1 MLVLPTLHPAFLLR
15 SSEGDKGEA
24 RFKHVV
30 IDDFKK
36 AARLRKRKPDW
47 DESVIW
53 TRKIEPHV
61 SERGEIVQ
69 LERLVNL
76 FPTAEEVERFL
87 FDAWKTRT
95 AVDVE
100 TTGPSPLA
108 CQLICVGLAS
118 ENGGAICIPLLQQG
132 GSCYWSLEDEARVRR
147 ALAWF
152 LADIQTPK
160 VFHNG
165 AFDTTVLW
173 AHHLPV
179 FGWSDDTMLAHHCV
193 DAEMPHSLAFLGSI
207 YLETPYWKDDVKGD
221 GGWLSKDDVTLR
233 SYNLRDV
240 LITIRC
246 LPHVLREVEAWKV
259 RLVYEQELQIA
270 QIMARA
276 TVRGLEVD
284 VSRRYWLF
292 RDLQRQRQAALRR
305 LRELAQ
311 DSEFKPSSPVQLR
324 EFLFE
329 KLGFPVVRRS
339 EKVDSST
346 GLGAPST
353 DKKAMTLLAI
363 HATTQEQQDAL
374 LGLVRY
380 RKVDKLI
387 SSGTGDFD
395 LDPQARE
402 KPGMPML
409 FHQEDGVWRVH
420 PVWKLLVVT
429 GRLASSP
436 NVQNLVALL
445 KSMFRVRKGNEIVAV
460 DLSQAELR
468 TIAYYADD
476 EILLEAYRLG
486 LNVHTLNT
494 TLLFGVR
501 SPGLDTNPQT
511 EAYLREAVPRLLGE
525 DYGALP
531 VVGDDIPVP
540 DRASFTGPQAEEE
553 YRAALAER
561 EARVAQ
567 NWSDTRR
574 FGKEFVFADNYNAT
588 PETIYETLK
597 AKRDR
602 KTDKPSFPDLTLGEV
617 EAAKIAWETLHTAIV
632 RYWKKMEREAKTQG
646 HLRTSISPRVKRF
659 RAGFKI
665 TEIVNWSIQTE
676 VANHMNDAMIKIAAR
691 LYVETNDEAQ
701 IVLQVH
707 DALYIDTPEVYV
719 DTVKRILDEELS
731 VVRNIR
737 GHANAVLPPDKAKV
751 GVYLNQV

>member
-30 IDDFKK
+30 VDDFKK

-53 TRKIEPHV
+53 TKEGVRYV
-61 SERGEIVQ
+61 D
-69 LERLVNL
+69 L

-87 FDAWKTRT
+87 LGAWKTRT

-118 ENGGAICIPLLQQG
+118 ENGNAICIPFLQQG
-132 GSCYWSLEDEARVRR
+132 GSCYWSPEDEARVRR

-152 LADIQTPK
+152 LADVQTPK

-179 FGWSDDTMLAHHCV
+179 FGWADDTMLAHHCV

-240 LITIRC
+240 LITVRC
-246 LPHVLREVEAWKV
+246 LPHVLREVDAWKV
-259 RLVYEQELQIA
+259 RHVYEQELQVA

-311 DSEFKPSSPVQLR
+311 DPEFKPSSPVQLR
-324 EFLFE
+324 DFLFE

-353 DKKAMTLLAI
+353 DKFAMTLLAI
-363 HATTQEQQDAL
+363 HARTQEQQDAL

-387 SSGTGDFD
+387 STGTGDFD

-409 FHQEDGVWRVH
+409 FHKEDGAWRVH
-420 PVWKLLVVT
+420 PVWKLLLVT

-445 KSMFRVRKGNEIVAV
+445 KGMFKVRKGNQLVAV

-501 SPGLDTNPQT
+501 SPGSRPGATPEGMKKYDTNAQT
-511 EAYLREAVPRLLGE
+511 EAYLREAAPRLLGE
-525 DYGALP
+525 AYESLP
-531 VVGDDIPVP
+531 VVGDDIPLP
-540 DRASFTGPQAEEE
+540 DRASFSGSRADEE
-553 YRAALAER
+553 YQTALADWW
-561 EARVAQ
+561 ARTAQ
-567 NWSDTRR
+567 NWADTRR
-574 FGKEFVFADNYNAT
+574 FGKEFVFADNYNAL

-602 KTDKPSFPDLTLGEV
+602 KTDRPSFPDLTLGEV
-617 EAAKIAWETLHTAIV
+617 EAAKISWETLHPKIP
-632 RYWKKMEREAKTQG
+632 RYWKKMELEAKTQG
-646 HLRTSISPRVKRF
+646 YLRSPISGRVKRF

-665 TEIVNWSIQTE
+665 TEIVNWPIQTT
-676 VANHMNDAMIKIAAR
+676 VADHMNDAMIKIAAR

-707 DALYIDTPEVYV
+707 DALYVDSPEVYV
-719 DTVKRILDEELS
+719 DTVKQILAEELS
-731 VVRNIR
+731 VTRNIR
-737 GHANAVLPPDKAKV
+737 GHAGAILPPDKAKV

>member
-30 IDDFKK
+30 VDDFKK
-36 AARLRKRKPDW
+36 AIRLRKRKPDW
-47 DESVIW
+47 DERVIW
-53 TRKIEPHV
+53 IEKD
-61 SERGEIVQ
+61 
-69 LERLVNL
+69 ERLVNL
-76 FPTAEEVERFL
+76 FPTVEEVERFL
-87 FDAWKTRT
+87 LNAWKTHT
-95 AVDVE
+95 ACDVE

-118 ENGGAICIPLLQQG
+118 ENGEAICIPFLQQG
-132 GSCYWSLEDEARVRR
+132 GSCYWSPEDEARVRR

-152 LADIQTPK
+152 LADTQTPK

-179 FGWSDDTMLAHHCV
+179 MGWAHDTMLAHHCV

-221 GGWLSKDDVTLR
+221 GGWLSKDDTVLR

-246 LPHVLREVEAWKV
+246 LPHVLREVEEWKV
-259 RLVYEQELQIA
+259 RHVYEQELQVA

-329 KLGFPVVRRS
+329 TLGFPIVRRS
-339 EKVDSST
+339 EKIDKDT

-353 DKKAMTLLAI
+353 DKKAMALLAI
-363 HATTQEQQDAL
+363 HATTQAQKDAL
-374 LGLVRY
+374 LALVRY
-380 RKVDKLI
+380 RKVDKLV
-387 SSGTGDFD
+387 STGTGDFD
-395 LDPQARE
+395 LDPSARE

-409 FHQEDGVWRVH
+409 FHQEDGAWRVH
-420 PVWKLLVVT
+420 PAWKVILVT
-429 GRLASSP
+429 GRLSSSP

-445 KSMFRVRKGNEIVAV
+445 KGMFRARKGNKFVAV

-476 EILLEAYRLG
+476 EMLLEAYRRD

-494 TLLFGVR
+494 VLLFGVR
-501 SPGLDTNPQT
+501 SPGSRPGATPEEMKKFDTNPQT
-511 EAYLREAVPRLLGE
+511 EAYLREAVPQVLGE
-525 DYGALP
+525 AYDSLP
-531 VVGDDIPVP
+531 VVGDDIPIP

-574 FGKEFVFADNYNAT
+574 FGKEFVFADNYNAMA
-588 PETIYETLK
+588 ETIYETLK

-602 KTDKPSFPDLTLGEV
+602 KTDKPSFPDLELGQV
-617 EAAKIAWETLHTAIV
+617 EAAKIAWEGLHPPIV
-632 RYWKKMEREAKTQG
+632 RYWKKMELEARTQG
-646 HLRTSISPRVKRF
+646 YLRSTISGRTKRF
-659 RAGFKI
+659 RAGYKS
-665 TEIVNWSIQTE
+665 TEGVNWPIQTT
-676 VANHMNDAMIKIAAR
+676 VADHMNDAMIKIAAR
-691 LYVETNDEAQ
+691 LYAETRDEAQ

-707 DALYIDTPEVYV
+707 DALYIDTPEAWI
-719 DTVKRILDEELS
+719 DTVKRILAEELS
-731 VVRNIR
+731 VPRNIR
-737 GHANAVLPPDKAKV
+737 GHAGAILPPDKAKV

>member
-47 DESVIW
+47 DEQVIW
-53 TRKIEPHV
+53 TRDAAG
-61 SERGEIVQ
+61 RYA
-69 LERLVNL
+69 NL
-76 FPTAEEVERFL
+76 FPTVEEVEAFL
-87 FDAWKTRT
+87 SKAWKTCT

-100 TTGPSPLA
+100 TTGASPLA

-118 ENGGAICIPLLQQG
+118 ENGEAICIPFLQQG
-132 GSCYWSLEDEARVRR
+132 GFAYWNPEDEARVRR

-152 LADIQTPK
+152 LADVQTPK

-165 AFDTTVLW
+165 AFDTIVLW

-179 FGWSDDTMLAHHCV
+179 IGWAHDTMLAHHCV

-246 LPHVLREVEAWKV
+246 LPKVLREVDEWRV
-259 RLVYEQELQIA
+259 RYVYEQELQVA

-276 TVRGLEVD
+276 TVCGLEVD

-292 RDLQRQRQAALRR
+292 RELQRQRQAALHR
-305 LRELAQ
+305 LRELAE
-311 DSEFKPSSPVQLR
+311 DSDFKPSSPTQLR
-324 EFLFE
+324 WFLFE

-339 EKVDSST
+339 EKVDQNT
-346 GLGAPST
+346 GVGAPST
-353 DKKAMTLLAI
+353 DKKAMALLAI
-363 HATTQEQQDAL
+363 HATTQGQKDAL
-374 LGLVRY
+374 LALVRY
-380 RKVDKLI
+380 RKADKLI
-387 SSGTGDFD
+387 STGTGDFD
-395 LDPQARE
+395 RDPDARE

-409 FHQEDGVWRVH
+409 FHPEDGTWRVH

-445 KSMFRVRKGNEIVAV
+445 KAMFRARKGNKLVAV

-476 EILLEAYRLG
+476 DMLLEAYERG

-494 TLLFGVR
+494 VLLFQVR
-501 SPGLDTNPQT
+501 SPGSTTTDPEVMKKFDTNPQT
-511 EAYLREAVPRLLGE
+511 EEYLQKAVSELLGVSYE
-525 DYGALP
+525 SLP

-540 DRASFTGPQAEEE
+540 DRTTFSGPRADEE
-553 YRAALAER
+553 YEAACVECETR
-561 EARVAQ
+561 IAQ
-567 NWSDTRR
+567 NWTDTRR

-597 AKRDR
+597 AKRNR
-602 KTDKPSFPDLTLGEV
+602 TTDKPSFPDLALGEV
-617 EAAKIAWETLHTAIV
+617 EAAKIGWETLHPSIV
-632 RYWKKMEREAKTQG
+632 RYWKKMDLEARTQG
-646 HLRTSISPRVKRF
+646 YLRSPISGRVKRF

-665 TEIVNWSIQTE
+665 TEIVNWPIQTT
-676 VANHMNDAMIKIAAR
+676 VADHMNDAMIKIAAR
-691 LYVETNDEAQ
+691 LYTETNDEAQ

-707 DALYIDTPEVYV
+707 DALYIDTPERHI
-719 DTVKRILDEELS
+719 DLVKQILKDELS
-731 VVRNIR
+731 IIRNIR
-737 GHANAVLPPDKAKV
+737 GHAEAILPPDKPKV